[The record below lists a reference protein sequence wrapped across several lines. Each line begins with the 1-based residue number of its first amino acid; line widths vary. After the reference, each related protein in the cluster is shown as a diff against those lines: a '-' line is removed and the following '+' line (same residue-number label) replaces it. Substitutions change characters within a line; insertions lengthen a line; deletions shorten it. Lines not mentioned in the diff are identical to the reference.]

1 MKTFFLVFFSFFV
14 CSYTFSQVEISEVT
28 VNYEGDGIYKFS
40 ATYKGYSTNKLA
52 NIIEKR
58 IAEFELKNKVKH
70 NLIDTNETFL
80 KSDGYLPVNRLDI
93 LLNFFTIKNNMLFV
107 SDEELAVFNAEIIK
121 TLKQYKKLKE
131 DNVFDDTKYLEL
143 IEKLIDS
150 LVVL

>member
-1 MKTFFLVFFSFFV
+1 MSSINKKEIEKFSKMATEWWDPKGKFKPLHKFNP
-14 CSYTFSQVEISEVT
+14 IR
-28 VNYEGDGIYKFS
+28 VNYIKE
-40 ATYKGYSTNKLA
+40 
-52 NIIEKR
+52 NIIDNFK
-58 IAEFELKNKVKH
+58 LKNKVKH

-80 KSDGYLPVNRLDI
+80 KSDGYFPVNRVDV

-131 DNVFDDTKYLEL
+131 DNVFDDIKYLEL